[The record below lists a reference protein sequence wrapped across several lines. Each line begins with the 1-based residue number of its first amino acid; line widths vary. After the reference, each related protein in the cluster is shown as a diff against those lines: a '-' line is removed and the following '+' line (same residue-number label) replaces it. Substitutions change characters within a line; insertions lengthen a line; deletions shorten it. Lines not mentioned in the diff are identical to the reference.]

1 MAGSFHRK
9 SLIRWAFYGTTP
21 STIPCAYSM
30 TVVENLRWRCPMT
43 RLAVFYLVC
52 LLAALVAA
60 VWIARAFLV
69 SN

>member
-1 MAGSFHRK
+1 M
-9 SLIRWAFYGTTP
+9 
-21 STIPCAYSM
+21 TI
-30 TVVENLRWRCPMT
+30 VENLRWRCPMT